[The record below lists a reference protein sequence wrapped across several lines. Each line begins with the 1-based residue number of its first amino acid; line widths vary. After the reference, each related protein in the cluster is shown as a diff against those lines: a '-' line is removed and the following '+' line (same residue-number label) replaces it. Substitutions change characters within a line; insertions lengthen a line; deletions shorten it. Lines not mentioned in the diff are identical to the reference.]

1 MGGDQAQRGSSDG
14 IFSCWVHTRNIDTT
28 GAKYN
33 TVGDDIPKQLSNL
46 GDDVVEVTETV
57 HVCSTLKRFYEVI
70 VKGKFVEM

>member
-1 MGGDQAQRGSSDG
+1 MVYSLAGFTHIIQ
-14 IFSCWVHTRNIDTT
+14 ILFT